1 MTGKPKIAFVS
12 GGVPF
17 GGSTIFLLHLVQGL
31 RALGISSEIFS
42 FFEDNPVAA
51 EFSAAQTPVHVA
63 DDKKLIY
70 EDRLSALYG
79 KLAQFQPTAVFANLG
94 AESLEMLRYVPRGV
108 LRIAMVHEQSM
119 NEGPPKYAEFLDG
132 IGVVNPGWVELQR
145 RLCPSVPCRF
155 LAHGIPLPSANQM
168 RGPNADQPL
177 RLVYFGRLSPTKGT
191 RLFPVIVHEL
201 RQRKIPFHWKIYG
214 DGPDEPWLRQ
224 QFSGEIRAGHVALGS
239 HLSRAALFAAIREHD
254 VFLMASDHEGGPL
267 TLLEAMAVGLVPV
280 CNDTPCLVQE
290 VVHAENGF
298 IIPRKPA
305 LYAEAL
311 SALHLDRPRL
321 ERMSHAAR
329 KIISD
334 QYGLEAMAQRYV
346 DFLRALAPTPATVSW
361 PAKIKPVAI
370 RGLRGWS
377 RLSQSTALGRQARRL
392 AKRLGT

>member
-42 FFEDNPVAA
+42 FSKDNPVAA
-51 EFSAAQTPVHVA
+51 EFSAAQTPLHVA
-63 DDKKLIY
+63 DESKLIY
-70 EDRLSALYG
+70 EDRLTALYG
-79 KLAQFQPTAVFANLG
+79 KIAQFQPTAVFANLG
-94 AESLEMLRYVPRGV
+94 AESLEMLRYLPPGV

-132 IGVVNPGWVELQR
+132 IGVVNPAWVELQR

-155 LAHGIPLPSANQM
+155 LAHGIPLPAAS
-168 RGPNADQPL
+168 RVRSPNADQPL

-191 RLFPVIVHEL
+191 RLFPAIVQEL
-201 RQRKIPFHWKIYG
+201 HQRKVPFHWTIYG
-214 DGPDEPWLRQ
+214 DGPDKAWLQ
-224 QFSGEIRAGHVALGS
+224 QEFSGEIKAGHVTLGS
-239 HLSRAALFAAIREHD
+239 HLSRSALFAAICEHD

-298 IIPRKPA
+298 IIPRQPER
-305 LYAEAL
+305 YAEAL
-311 SALHLDRPRL
+311 STLHRDRPRL
-321 ERMSHAAR
+321 ERMSHASR
-329 KIISD
+329 QIISD

-346 DFLRALAPTPATVSW
+346 DFLRALAPTPTTVSW

-392 AKRLGT
+392 AKRLGN